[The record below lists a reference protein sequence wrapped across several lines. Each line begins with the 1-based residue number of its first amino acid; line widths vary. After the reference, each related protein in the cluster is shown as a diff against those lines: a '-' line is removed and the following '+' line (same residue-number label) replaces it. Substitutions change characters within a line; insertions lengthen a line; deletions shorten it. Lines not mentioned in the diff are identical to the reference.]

1 MHCGGKDDD
10 AEMQKAADMG
20 DVFSPTKYGGQF
32 FLIDQLY
39 LFLAKL

>member
-20 DVFSPTKYGGQF
+20 DVFSPTRYGGQF
-32 FLIDQLY
+32 LII
-39 LFLAKL
+39 F